1 MAIGPGTAYDLYLR
15 NDPSG
20 NTPEVGL
27 VLDRDEDDRPRVRE
41 FRAPSVPPK
50 QQSGPLSWSDKDA
63 LVDYV
68 WAMDD
73 WADGALRPY
82 YRDGDRRYA
91 QANGM
96 DARGEGVLALGMFQS
111 PQLSVLMAN
120 AGWESGDSGDW
131 SFAVGGGG
139 NTLAVSSNV
148 ARTGT
153 YGLRISGSDAVSPKP
168 IALFIVTATQLAA
181 FDGETITFGA
191 MVRSQSASPSSSELR
206 FQIFDGVST
215 ALSNADIAETAASS
229 FTFHSVTHTFSST
242 PSNDVRIRITVV
254 PASSDG
260 ATFDV
265 DDMFV
270 HIGANNTC
278 VGVVEAAGNHYAAVG
293 PNILFLDETDVNQPF
308 WKHSYT
314 EPNGVVATGIESFND
329 SVYVG
334 YSTTAK
340 YVSGTDG
347 SWTVA
352 TTSDPRD
359 KAQFFV
365 VQGNRLWKNASSNS
379 IEYAEANSGVVDSSN
394 FNVIFN
400 GVSDTGSPI
409 TGLYLLNNA
418 VVLGTERGVAVFF
431 EDEQRFRTIYAPF
444 QTDPSSENF
453 ARGVTHHDGWLYL
466 TTEKQGLVRFNGYSF
481 EDLSELFMAPRL
493 TDYGGR
499 VQAISSDPYQLWLL
513 VDTPTI
519 DTSQTKTVRLMS
531 LKQIGGRW
539 KLHDQ
544 HQVAIGSIN
553 FLATAGDYLYG
564 FGPAQHGGSA
574 NFMSALRF
582 PLPIKVPFPFA
593 DEIGGRLL
601 DNTGTIDMPRWHGG
615 QPDAEKALI
624 SVDFW
629 VEDTDSNNTIQL
641 GFGVDG
647 AANTTT
653 TFTVVNSTTT
663 STPAIVTKTTASDL
677 SSGTPS
683 TVAVGRVFDFRFTL
697 VRNTSQTEPD
707 AVARTGGAQVS
718 PKLYAFAAHFVL
730 RPSRKRA
737 WEIFVRLGGA
747 LLNGLRDD
755 RGKSD
760 VIADLD
766 TLELQVFPIE
776 LEEDFDQNGVAV
788 TRAVVIRD
796 VERVLDEKLMGRSG
810 RPLQEGE
817 ELWRLIL
824 QEV

>member
-20 NTPEVGL
+20 TTPEVGL
-27 VLDRDEDDRPRVRE
+27 VLDRDDEDKPRVRE

-91 QANGM
+91 QAAGM
-96 DARGEGVLALGMFQS
+96 DARGEGVLALGQHIS
-111 PQLSVLMAN
+111 GQLSIALPN
-120 AGWESGDSGDW
+120 AGWESGDAGTWVLTPGSL
-131 SFAVGGGG
+131 GGTAQVASDDSN
-139 NTLAVSSNV
+139 NTP
-148 ARTGT
+148 RTGSFC
-153 YGLRISGSDAVSPKP
+153 LRLGVASGTNSTAVYTFPSAMHTALRGRSVTFGIHARRAPNNIGTSTINTQIS
-168 IALFIVTATQLAA
+168 
-181 FDGETITFGA
+181 DGVGNSLSSLTITDTYEHHPTSRTIDGSSTLLTFSITTTG
-191 MVRSQSASPSSSELR
+191 SATAHNIDDMY
-206 FQIFDGVST
+206 FQIGAGD
-215 ALSNADIAETAASS
+215 
-229 FTFHSVTHTFSST
+229 
-242 PSNDVRIRITVV
+242 TVV
-254 PASSDG
+254 
-260 ATFDV
+260 
-265 DDMFV
+265 
-270 HIGANNTC
+270 
-278 VGVVEAAGNHYAAVG
+278 GVAEAAGNYYTAIG
-293 PNILFLDETDVNQPF
+293 PIICILDETDENQPY
-308 WKHSYT
+308 WRAST
-314 EPNGVVATGIESFND
+314 AQADGAVATSIASFND
-329 SVYVG
+329 TIYVG
-334 YSTTAK
+334 FGTAQE
-340 YVSGTDG
+340 YIFGTDG
-347 SWTVA
+347 SWNNA
-352 TTSDPRD
+352 TTSDPDD

-365 VQGNRLWKNASSNS
+365 VQGNRLWKNNSSNT
-379 IEYAEANSGVVDSSN
+379 IQYATANSGTVDSSN
-394 FNVIFN
+394 FNVTFN
-400 GVSDTGSPI
+400 GVTDTGAPI

-418 VVLGTERGVAVFF
+418 IVIGTERGVAVFF

-444 QTDPSSENF
+444 ETDPSSENF
-453 ARGVTHHDGWLYL
+453 ADGIAHSDGWLYL

-499 VQAISSDPYQLWLL
+499 VISIASDPYQLWLL
-513 VDTPTI
+513 VDTPTA
-519 DTSQTKTVRLMS
+519 DTTVTKTVRLMS

-539 KLHDQ
+539 KLHDISRPT
-544 HQVAIGSIN
+544 IGEIN
-553 FLATAGDYLYG
+553 SLIVAGDYLYG
-564 FGPAQHGGSA
+564 FGRAHHEDAAFFGA
-574 NFMSALRF
+574 HYRWA
-582 PLPIKVPFPFA
+582 LPIKVPFPFA
-593 DEIGGRLL
+593 DEPGGRLL
-601 DNTGTIDMPRWHGG
+601 VPTGTIDMPRWHGG

-629 VEDTDSNNTIQL
+629 VEDTDTNNTIQL

-653 TFTVVNSTTT
+653 TFTVVNNTTT

-683 TVAVGRVFDFRFTL
+683 TVAVGRVFDFQFSF
-697 VRNTSQTEPD
+697 VRQSSQTDPNLET
-707 AVARTGGAQVS
+707 RSGGGHVS

-737 WEIFVRLGGA
+737 WEIFVRLGGT